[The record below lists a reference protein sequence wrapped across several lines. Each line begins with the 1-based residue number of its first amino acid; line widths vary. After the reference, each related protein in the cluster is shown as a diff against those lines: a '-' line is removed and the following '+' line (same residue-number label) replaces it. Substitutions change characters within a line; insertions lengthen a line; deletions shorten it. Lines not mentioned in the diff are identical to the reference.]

1 MKILV
6 VGCEP
11 RTRALFDG
19 LSASRLWDVTF
30 CEDQASAERLL
41 GSAQDAFDYVLVEPE
56 GELPAAAGLMAARDA
71 PQADSAA
78 PGSATVVPLDW
89 HRGAQVRGRRGVYG
103 FYPLAP
109 DPDAGEN
116 CVAEQWVFEY
126 HAPCRRRSSR

>member
-30 CEDQASAERLL
+30 CEDQESATRLL
-41 GSAQDAFDYVLVEPE
+41 SGSQETFDYVLVEPD
-56 GELPAAAGLMAARDA
+56 GELPGAVGGPRTTPSAPEAAT
-71 PQADSAA
+71 
-78 PGSATVVPLDW
+78 PGTATVVPLDW